1 VISEDVS
8 WAGTPFDFPPG
19 FLWGAATSSHQVE
32 GDNRWN
38 DWWQHEQAGRLP
50 HRSGAACRHYELFEQ
65 DFDLA
70 RRLGHNAHRLSL
82 EWSRIEPRE
91 GVRDD
96 AALDHYQR
104 VIGALRQR
112 GLEPIVTL
120 HHFTNPAWFHASGGW
135 LRRDAAHLF
144 ARYAECVGRRLAPE
158 VRYWL
163 TVNEP
168 TVLVMQGYVNAAWPP
183 FLRSAWRKATLAC
196 RNLARAHVAGYRAL
210 HRCRADCRVGF
221 AHSAP
226 QVVPCDPRSRRDRI
240 AAWIR
245 DLILNRAFFAMIGAR
260 PRWRPNGALDFIG
273 LNYYTRTV
281 IRSGGWS
288 PRGLLGQTCHQPH
301 HSDQGPLS
309 SIGWEVYPTG
319 LLAVLR
325 RFSTFGLPLLITE
338 NGIATDDEHLREAFL
353 VEHLEQLAIAIAERV
368 DVIGYLY
375 WSLMDNF
382 EWDHGLA
389 PHFGLAAVDETSGQ
403 RRIRPA
409 AERLAQICRDNRL
422 LAGNL
427 SLRSQHA
434 GARGHLEELDAG
446 G

>member
-1 VISEDVS
+1 VTSEDVS
-8 WAGTPFDFPPG
+8 RAVTAFDFPPG

-38 DWWQHEQAGRLP
+38 DWWQHEQSGRLP
-50 HRSGAACRHYELFEQ
+50 HRSGAACRHFELFEQ

-70 RRLGHNAHRLSL
+70 HRLGHNAHRLSI

-91 GVRDD
+91 GGRDD
-96 AALDHYQR
+96 AALDHYAS
-104 VIGALRQR
+104 VIRALRRR
-112 GLEPIVTL
+112 GVEPVVTL
-120 HHFTNPAWFHASGGW
+120 HHFTSPAWFSRSGGW
-135 LRRDAAHLF
+135 LRPDAPRLF
-144 ARYAECVGRRLAPE
+144 ARYVESIGHRLVPE

-168 TVLVMQGYVNAAWPP
+168 TVLIMQGYVNGAWPP
-183 FLRSAWRKATLAC
+183 FMRSAWRLATLAC
-196 RNLARAHVAGYRAL
+196 RNLARAHVAGYEVL

-240 AAWIR
+240 AAGIR

-260 PRWRPNGALDFIG
+260 PRRRAKRALDFLG

-288 PRGLLGQTCHQPH
+288 PRGLLGHTCHLRH
-301 HSDQGPLS
+301 HADQGPLS

-325 RFSTFGLPLLITE
+325 RFATFGLPVLITE
-338 NGIATDDEHLREAFL
+338 NGIATDDENLREAFL
-353 VEHLEQLAIAIAERV
+353 VEHLEQVALALAEGV

-382 EWDHGLA
+382 EWDLGMT
-389 PHFGLAAVDETSGQ
+389 PHFGLAAVDPASAE
-403 RRIRPA
+403 RCPRPA
-409 AERLAQICRDNRL
+409 AERLARICRENRL
-422 LAGNL
+422 VACPT
-427 SLRSQHA
+427 A
-434 GARGHLEELDAG
+434 GAKGE
-446 G
+446 